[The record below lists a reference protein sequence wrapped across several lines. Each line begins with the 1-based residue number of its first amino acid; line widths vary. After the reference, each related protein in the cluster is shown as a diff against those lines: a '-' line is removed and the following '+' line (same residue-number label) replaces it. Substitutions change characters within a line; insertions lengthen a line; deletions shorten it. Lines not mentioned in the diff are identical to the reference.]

1 MTGSERPDALRGGF
15 AAATAVTRAEEHP
28 PEPDIDERYRAEVP
42 PGWDI
47 AGNVNGGLLAAITA
61 RAAADTTQRPDVITI
76 TGHFLAPGRP
86 GPLDVTVT
94 PHRLKGRHA
103 TSSVTL
109 DSDRRVLA
117 ALATC
122 SDLGRARGPE
132 IVTEPPLRLPDP
144 EDCLSSTTEPQ
155 APPFARRID
164 IRLHPEDAGFRDP
177 ATRSGRAIMRG
188 WARLRDDE
196 EIDSFALVQIADA
209 FPPTTFHLPIA
220 QGWTPTLELTV
231 QVRARPVPG
240 WVRCRFRTR
249 YVSQGYLEADGEIWD
264 ESDRLVALSRQ
275 LALMPLEA

>member
-1 MTGSERPDALRGGF
+1 MSGSERPDVPRGGF
-15 AAATAVTRAEEHP
+15 AAATAITRVDGQLP
-28 PEPDIDERYRAEVP
+28 GPDTEERYRAEIP
-42 PGWDI
+42 KGWDI
-47 AGNVNGGLLAAITA
+47 AGNVNGGLLAAIAA
-61 RAAADTTQRPDVITI
+61 RAAADATQRPDVVTI
-76 TGHFLAPGRP
+76 TGHFLAPGRH
-86 GPLDVTVT
+86 GALDVRVT
-94 PHRLKGRHA
+94 PHRLQGRHT

-132 IVTEPPLRLPDP
+132 IVTETPLRLPDP
-144 EDCLSSTTEPQ
+144 EDCVSSTAEPQ

-177 ATRSGRAIMRG
+177 TTRSGRAIMRG

-196 EIDSFALVQIADA
+196 DIDSFALVQIADA
-209 FPPTTFHLPIA
+209 FPPTTFQLPIA

-249 YVSQGYLEADGEIWD
+249 FVSRGYLEADGEIWD
-264 ESDRLVALSRQ
+264 ANDRLVALSRQ